1 MVSGR
6 RRLSWYVNIEKR
18 MFLTRT
24 TSYASCAG
32 SLPRRRS
39 ARWSRDGTGAMYVG
53 ERCSIVTFAADFAMD
68 GTSVTAV
75 APLPMITTC
84 LPS

>member
-18 MFLTRT
+18 MFLPPDDVVRQLRGQL
-24 TSYASCAG
+24 APEAVGQVVAG
-32 SLPRRRS
+32 RHGG
-39 ARWSRDGTGAMYVG
+39 DVVG
-53 ERCSIVTFAADFAMD
+53 ERCSIVTFAAVFAMD